1 MDVNNMEI
9 CANHLG
15 GRNNKCFAGRSWS
28 ISQVDLTVGWGRHD
42 GVIKKRS
49 SEYIRKT
56 RTKDS
61 TKHEINGTRA
71 GKD

>member
-1 MDVNNMEI
+1 MFCGSQLE
-9 CANHLG
+9 H
-15 GRNNKCFAGRSWS
+15 
-28 ISQVDLTVGWGRHD
+28 SQVDLTVGWGGHD

-61 TKHEINGTRA
+61 TKYEINGTRA